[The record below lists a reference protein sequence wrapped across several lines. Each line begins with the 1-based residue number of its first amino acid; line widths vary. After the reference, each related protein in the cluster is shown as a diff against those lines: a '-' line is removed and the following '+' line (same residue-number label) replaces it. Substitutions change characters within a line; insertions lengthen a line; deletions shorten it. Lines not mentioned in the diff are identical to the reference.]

1 VGAAGGLTLRIGIVT
16 PYDLADEGGVK
27 RHVLHLAEGLRR
39 GGDEVTVLGPLRA
52 GASVDGVCGF
62 GGVVDVPA
70 NGASNRLALFTPPWT
85 LRRFFDAH
93 PFDVVH
99 VHEPYVPLLTYY
111 AMWMTPAAAHV
122 ATFHM
127 YAEDESPVLGY
138 VRRGLARAVGRIDRG
153 IAVSRPAAAFASRT
167 WSGPLAVIPNGV
179 PTAVFRP
186 PEGPPDADGAAT
198 RLLFVGNWRDDRKG
212 LPLLLEAH
220 RRLRGDSVPVTL
232 DVVGAGPAGAAPAP
246 DGVTFHGTVTAE
258 EDLAEHYRACD
269 VFVSPATGRES
280 FGIVVLEAMSAARPV
295 VCSDIA
301 GYREVVAR
309 EGARLVPPAS
319 VEALTDAIR
328 ALAAIPAEERRRMG
342 AINRRRAEEFDWE
355 VLTRRVR
362 QEYEA
367 AIAARR
373 GS

>member
-1 VGAAGGLTLRIGIVT
+1 LRIGIVT

-52 GASVDGVCGF
+52 GARVDGVCGF

-111 AMWMTPAAAHV
+111 AMWMTPVAAHV

-127 YAEDESPVLGY
+127 YAEDESPVWGY
-138 VRRGLARAVGRIDRG
+138 VRRGLARAVGRIDRA
-153 IAVSRPAAAFASRT
+153 IAVSPPAATFASRRWT
-167 WSGPLAVIPNGV
+167 GPLTVIPNGV
-179 PTAVFRP
+179 PTAVFHPSPRP
-186 PEGPPDADGAAT
+186 HEANGAAT

-220 RRLRGDSVPVTL
+220 RRLRKEGVPVTL
-232 DVVGAGPAGAAPAP
+232 DVVGAGPSAAPAV
-246 DGVTFHGTVTAE
+246 DGVTFHGVVSVE

-280 FGIVVLEAMSAARPV
+280 FGIVVLEAMSAGCPV

-309 EGARLVPPAS
+309 EGARLVPPAD
-319 VEALTDAIR
+319 VGALADALR
-328 ALAAIPAEERRRMG
+328 ALAATPSEERQRMG

-355 VLTRRVR
+355 ILTRRVR

-373 GS
+373 G

>member
-1 VGAAGGLTLRIGIVT
+1 M
-16 PYDLADEGGVK
+16 
-27 RHVLHLAEGLRR
+27 
-39 GGDEVTVLGPLRA
+39 
-52 GASVDGVCGF
+52 
-62 GGVVDVPA
+62 
-70 NGASNRLALFTPPWT
+70 
-85 LRRFFDAH
+85 RRFFDTH

-127 YAEDESPVLGY
+127 YAEDESPVWGY
-138 VRRGLARAVGRIDRG
+138 VRRGLARAVGRIDRA
-153 IAVSRPAAAFASRT
+153 IAVSQPAAAFASRG
-167 WSGPLAVIPNGV
+167 WAGPLTVIPNGV
-179 PTAVFRP
+179 STAVFHP
-186 PEGPPDADGAAT
+186 SSVAPEASGAGM

-212 LPLLLEAH
+212 LPILLEAH
-220 RRLRGDSVPVTL
+220 RRLRKDGVPVTL
-232 DVVGAGPAGAAPAP
+232 DVVGAGPAGAAPSL
-246 DGVTFHGTVTAE
+246 DGVTFHGAVTAE
-258 EDLAEHYRACD
+258 EDLAERYRACD

-328 ALAAIPAEERRRMG
+328 ALAATPPEQRRRMG
-342 AINRRRAEEFDWE
+342 AINRRRAEEFDWAL
-355 VLTRRVR
+355 LTGRVR

-373 GS
+373 G